1 MVRFA
6 PRYGIVS
13 PCLSRPIRGRHVRAV
28 NDNAEAWSGSW
39 QQESEALDTALRMFA
54 AHGFSAASRA
64 CDAAE
69 IADKSG
75 DDERSIF
82 WLEVCRTLDR
92 RLARDFAHRM
102 SI

>member
-13 PCLSRPIRGRHVRAV
+13 PCLARPIRGRHVRAV
-28 NDNAEAWSGSW
+28 NDNTDDWSGPW
-39 QQESEALDTALRMFA
+39 LQESETLDTALRMFS

-64 CDAAE
+64 CDAAA
-69 IADKSG
+69 IANKSG
-75 DDERSIF
+75 DDERSQF

-92 RLARDFAHRM
+92 RLANDFARRM
-102 SI
+102 SN